1 MITQK
6 VTATANTAAQLFA
19 FDSGRIG
26 ARVQNPFAV
35 PIYLSKN
42 VTVPTDASS
51 IYVPAVNSRGDPG
64 EYVFD
69 GPAYEEWWYKT
80 TVSGDFGLQ
89 MW

>member
-1 MITQK
+1 MITTK
-6 VTATANTAAQLFA
+6 VTAVANTPAQLVPL
-19 FDSGRIG
+19 DGGRIG
-26 ARVQNPFAV
+26 VRVQNPFNV
-35 PIYLSKN
+35 PIYLSRN
-42 VTVPTDASS
+42 TSVPIDASS

-69 GPAYEEWWYKT
+69 GPAFEEWWYKT